1 MASATL
7 VVTLQGLQIQNL
19 QKVVT
24 ARGIDRVLVVD
35 TQAGF
40 NSSGGIAAVQGASSL
55 RKASAGSAT
64 EMPVELSFSFA
75 GLGLFHN
82 E

>member
-40 NSSGGIAAVQGASSL
+40 NSSGGIAAVQGVGQPS
-55 RKASAGSAT
+55 R
-64 EMPVELSFSFA
+64 
-75 GLGLFHN
+75 
-82 E
+82 